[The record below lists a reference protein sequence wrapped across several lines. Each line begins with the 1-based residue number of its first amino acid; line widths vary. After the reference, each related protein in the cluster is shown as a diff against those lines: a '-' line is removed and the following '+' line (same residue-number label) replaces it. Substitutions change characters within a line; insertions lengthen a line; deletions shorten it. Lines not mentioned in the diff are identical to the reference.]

1 MKDLN
6 HEPDFNPALE
16 HELRKLAPAPVNDRL
31 LELME
36 NAVTHNTA
44 SVKPTQHPARN
55 WRLWVIPASA
65 VAGIA
70 LMVLLAPQKPTPEA
84 AEPVNPQASVPAVAE
99 TEETP
104 IELFPVRRNNEVME
118 AVHEGIIQVPGQA
131 PYRKVRVQVMDSME
145 WIAPDGVTRVEYQVP
160 REEHLL
166 VPMEIR

>member
-6 HEPDFNPALE
+6 HEPDFDPALE
-16 HELRKLAPAPVNDRL
+16 HELRKLAPAPVKERL
-31 LELME
+31 LERME
-36 NAVTHNTA
+36 KAVTHNTA
-44 SVKPTQHPARN
+44 SVKPAQHPARN
-55 WRLWVIPASA
+55 WRLWVMPATA

-84 AEPVNPQASVPAVAE
+84 AEPVNPQASLPAVAE

-145 WIAPDGVTRVEYQVP
+145 WIAPDGVTRVEFQVP

-166 VPMEIR
+166 MPMEIR

>member
-6 HEPDFNPALE
+6 HEPDFDPALE
-16 HELRKLAPAPVNDRL
+16 HELRKLAPAPVKERL
-31 LELME
+31 LERME

-44 SVKPTQHPARN
+44 SVKPAQHPARN
-55 WRLWVIPASA
+55 WRLWVMPATA

-84 AEPVNPQASVPAVAE
+84 AEPVNPQASLPAVAK

-131 PYRKVRVQVMDSME
+131 PYRKVRVQLMDSME
-145 WIAPDGVTRVEYQVP
+145 WIAPDGVTRVEFQVP

-166 VPMEIR
+166 MPMEIR

>member
-6 HEPDFNPALE
+6 HEPDFDPALE
-16 HELRKLAPAPVNDRL
+16 HELRKLAPAPVKERL
-31 LELME
+31 LERME

-44 SVKPTQHPARN
+44 SVKPAQHPARN
-55 WRLWVIPASA
+55 WRLWVMPATA

-84 AEPVNPQASVPAVAE
+84 AEPVNPQASLPAVAE

-145 WIAPDGVTRVEYQVP
+145 WIAPDGVTRVEFQVP

-166 VPMEIR
+166 MPIEIR

>member
-6 HEPDFNPALE
+6 HEPDFDPALE
-16 HELRKLAPAPVNDRL
+16 HELRKLAPAPVKERL
-31 LELME
+31 LERME

-44 SVKPTQHPARN
+44 SVKPAQHPARN
-55 WRLWVIPASA
+55 WRRWVMPATA

-84 AEPVNPQASVPAVAE
+84 AEPVNPQASLPAVAE
-99 TEETP
+99 TEEAP

-145 WIAPDGVTRVEYQVP
+145 WIAPDGVTRVEFQVP

-166 VPMEIR
+166 MPMEIR

>member
-6 HEPDFNPALE
+6 HEPDFDPALE
-16 HELRKLAPAPVNDRL
+16 HELRKLAPAPVKERL
-31 LELME
+31 LERME

-44 SVKPTQHPARN
+44 SVKPAQHPARN
-55 WRLWVIPASA
+55 WRLWVMPATA

-84 AEPVNPQASVPAVAE
+84 AEPVNPQASLPAVAK
-99 TEETP
+99 TEEAP

-145 WIAPDGVTRVEYQVP
+145 WIAPDGVTRVEFQVP

-166 VPMEIR
+166 MPMEIR

>member
-6 HEPDFNPALE
+6 HEPDFDPALE
-16 HELRKLAPAPVNDRL
+16 HELSKLAPAPVKERL
-31 LELME
+31 LERME

-44 SVKPTQHPARN
+44 SVKPAQHPARN
-55 WRLWVIPASA
+55 WRLWVMPATA

-84 AEPVNPQASVPAVAE
+84 AEPVNPQASLPAVAE
-99 TEETP
+99 TEEAP

-145 WIAPDGVTRVEYQVP
+145 WIAPDGVTRLEYQVP

-166 VPMEIR
+166 VPVEIR

>member
-6 HEPDFNPALE
+6 HEPDFDPALE
-16 HELRKLAPAPVNDRL
+16 HELRKLAPAPVKERL
-31 LELME
+31 LERME

-44 SVKPTQHPARN
+44 SVKPAQHPARN
-55 WRLWVIPASA
+55 WRLWVMPATA

-84 AEPVNPQASVPAVAE
+84 AEPVNSQASLPAVAE
-99 TEETP
+99 TEEAP

-145 WIAPDGVTRVEYQVP
+145 WIAPDGVTRVEFQVP

-166 VPMEIR
+166 MPMEIR

>member
-6 HEPDFNPALE
+6 HEPDFDPALE
-16 HELRKLAPAPVNDRL
+16 HELRKLAPAPVKERL
-31 LELME
+31 LQRME

-44 SVKPTQHPARN
+44 SVKPAQHPARN
-55 WRLWVIPASA
+55 WRLWVMPATA

-84 AEPVNPQASVPAVAE
+84 AEPVNPQASLPAVAE
-99 TEETP
+99 TEEAP

-131 PYRKVRVQVMDSME
+131 PYRKVRVQLMDSME

>member
-6 HEPDFNPALE
+6 HEPDFDPALE
-16 HELRKLAPAPVNDRL
+16 HELRKLAPAPVKERL
-31 LELME
+31 LERME

-44 SVKPTQHPARN
+44 SVKPAQHLARN
-55 WRLWVIPASA
+55 WRLWVMPATA

-84 AEPVNPQASVPAVAE
+84 AEPVNPQASLPAVAE

>member
-6 HEPDFNPALE
+6 HEPDFDPALE
-16 HELRKLAPAPVNDRL
+16 HELRKLAPAPVKERL
-31 LELME
+31 LERME

-44 SVKPTQHPARN
+44 SVKPAQHPARN
-55 WRLWVIPASA
+55 WRLWVMPATA

-70 LMVLLAPQKPTPEA
+70 LMVLLAPQKQTPEA
-84 AEPVNPQASVPAVAE
+84 AEPVNPQASLPAVAE
-99 TEETP
+99 TEEAP

-145 WIAPDGVTRVEYQVP
+145 WIAPDGVTRVEFQVP

-166 VPMEIR
+166 MPMEIR

>member
-6 HEPDFNPALE
+6 HEPDFDPALE
-16 HELRKLAPAPVNDRL
+16 QELRKLAPAPVKERL
-31 LELME
+31 LERME
-36 NAVTHNTA
+36 EAVTHDTA
-44 SVKPTQHPARN
+44 QAQPARHPARN
-55 WRLWVIPASA
+55 WRLWVMPATA
-65 VAGIA
+65 VAGIT
-70 LMVLLAPQKPTPEA
+70 LMALLAPQSPTPEA
-84 AEPVNPQASVPAVAE
+84 AKPIAPQDSLPTVAK
-99 TEETP
+99 TEEEP
-104 IELFPVRRNNEVME
+104 IELFPVRRNNEVVE

>member
-6 HEPDFNPALE
+6 HEPDFDPALE
-16 HELRKLAPAPVNDRL
+16 HELRKLAPAPVKERL
-31 LELME
+31 LERME

-44 SVKPTQHPARN
+44 SVKPAQHPARN
-55 WRLWVIPASA
+55 WRLWVMPATA

-84 AEPVNPQASVPAVAE
+84 AEPVNPQASLPAVAE

-145 WIAPDGVTRVEYQVP
+145 WIAPDGVTRVEFQVP

-166 VPMEIR
+166 MPLEIR

>member
-6 HEPDFNPALE
+6 HEPDFDPALE
-16 HELRKLAPAPVNDRL
+16 HELRKLAPAPVKERL
-31 LELME
+31 LERME

-44 SVKPTQHPARN
+44 SVKPAQHPARN
-55 WRLWVIPASA
+55 WRLWVMPATA

-84 AEPVNPQASVPAVAE
+84 AEPVNPQASLPAVAE
-99 TEETP
+99 TEEAP

-131 PYRKVRVQVMDSME
+131 PYRKVRVQVMDSRE
-145 WIAPDGVTRVEYQVP
+145 WIAPDGVTRVEFQVP

-166 VPMEIR
+166 MPMEIR

>member
-6 HEPDFNPALE
+6 HEPDFDPALE
-16 HELRKLAPAPVNDRL
+16 HELRKLAPAPVKERL
-31 LELME
+31 LERME

-44 SVKPTQHPARN
+44 SVKPAQHPARN
-55 WRLWVIPASA
+55 WRLWVLPATA

-84 AEPVNPQASVPAVAE
+84 AEPVNPQASLPAVAE

-145 WIAPDGVTRVEYQVP
+145 WIAPDGVTRVEFQVP

-166 VPMEIR
+166 MPMEIR

>member
-6 HEPDFNPALE
+6 HEPDFDPALE
-16 HELRKLAPAPVNDRL
+16 HELRKLAPAPVKERL
-31 LELME
+31 LERME

-44 SVKPTQHPARN
+44 SVKPAQHPARN
-55 WRLWVIPASA
+55 WRLWVMPATA

-84 AEPVNPQASVPAVAE
+84 AEPVNPQASLPAVAE

-118 AVHEGIIQVPGQA
+118 AAHEGIIQVPGQA

-145 WIAPDGVTRVEYQVP
+145 WIAPDGVTRVEFQVP

-166 VPMEIR
+166 MPMEIR

>member
-6 HEPDFNPALE
+6 HEPDFDPALE
-16 HELRKLAPAPVNDRL
+16 HELRKLAPAPVKERL
-31 LELME
+31 LERME

-44 SVKPTQHPARN
+44 SVKPAQHPARN
-55 WRLWVIPASA
+55 WRLWVLPATA

-70 LMVLLAPQKPTPEA
+70 LMVLLTPQKPTPEA
-84 AEPVNPQASVPAVAE
+84 AEPVNPQVSLPAVAE
-99 TEETP
+99 TEEAP

-145 WIAPDGVTRVEYQVP
+145 WIAPDGVTRVEFQVP

-166 VPMEIR
+166 MPMEIR

>member
-6 HEPDFNPALE
+6 HEPDFDPALE
-16 HELRKLAPAPVNDRL
+16 HELRKLAPAPVKERL
-31 LELME
+31 LERME

-44 SVKPTQHPARN
+44 SVKPAQHPARN
-55 WRLWVIPASA
+55 WRLWVMPATA

-84 AEPVNPQASVPAVAE
+84 AEPVNPQASLPAVAE
-99 TEETP
+99 TEEAP

-145 WIAPDGVTRVEYQVP
+145 WIAPDGVTRVEFQVP

-166 VPMEIR
+166 MPMEIR

>member
-6 HEPDFNPALE
+6 HEPDFDPALE
-16 HELRKLAPAPVNDRL
+16 HELRKIAPAPVKEPL
-31 LELME
+31 LERVQ
-36 NAVTHNTA
+36 NAVTHDTT
-44 SVKPTQHPARN
+44 SVHPARN
-55 WRLWVIPASA
+55 WRLWVMPATA
-65 VAGIA
+65 VAGIT
-70 LMVLLAPQKPTPEA
+70 LMALLAPQSPTAEATKPIAPQDSLPTA
-84 AEPVNPQASVPAVAE
+84 AK
-99 TEETP
+99 TEGEP
-104 IELFPVRRNNEVME
+104 IELFPVRRNNEVVE

>member
-6 HEPDFNPALE
+6 HEPDFDPALE
-16 HELRKLAPAPVNDRL
+16 HELRKLAPAPVKERL
-31 LELME
+31 LERME
-36 NAVTHNTA
+36 NAATHNTA
-44 SVKPTQHPARN
+44 SVKPAQHPARN
-55 WRLWVIPASA
+55 WRLWVMPATA

-84 AEPVNPQASVPAVAE
+84 AEPVNPQASLPAVAE
-99 TEETP
+99 TEEAP

-145 WIAPDGVTRVEYQVP
+145 WIAPDGVTRVEFQVP

-166 VPMEIR
+166 MPMEIR

>member
-6 HEPDFNPALE
+6 HEPDFDPALE
-16 HELRKLAPAPVNDRL
+16 HELRKLAPAPVKERL
-31 LELME
+31 LERME

-44 SVKPTQHPARN
+44 SVKPAQHPARN
-55 WRLWVIPASA
+55 WRRWVMPATA

-84 AEPVNPQASVPAVAE
+84 AEPVNSQASLPAVAE
-99 TEETP
+99 TEEAP

-145 WIAPDGVTRVEYQVP
+145 WIAPDGVTRVEFQVP

-166 VPMEIR
+166 MPMEIR

>member
-6 HEPDFNPALE
+6 HEPDFDPALE
-16 HELRKLAPAPVNDRL
+16 HELSKLAPAPVKERL
-31 LELME
+31 LERME

-44 SVKPTQHPARN
+44 SVKPAQHPARN
-55 WRLWVIPASA
+55 WRLWVMPATA

-84 AEPVNPQASVPAVAE
+84 AEPVNPQASLPAVAE

-145 WIAPDGVTRVEYQVP
+145 WIAPDGVTRLEYQVP
-160 REEHLL
+160 REEHLF
-166 VPMEIR
+166 VPVEIR